1 MADQEQLDDFS
12 EALEG
17 LGGSAKNPTLQGAL
31 GWPEEDYEAV
41 KEQLVARQIVV
52 RGRGRSDSVAM
63 VGAEA
68 PVAATAT
75 AGTSRKAKASGN
87 GCRKL

>member
-1 MADQEQLDDFS
+1 MADQEQLDDFI

-17 LGGSAKNPTLQGAL
+17 LGGSAKNPTLQESL

-41 KEQLVARQIVV
+41 KAELVSKRIVL

-68 PVAATAT
+68 PVAAR
-75 AGTSRKAKASGN
+75 AGPCQCHQRRSASQS
-87 GCRKL
+87 CQV